1 MKLLV
6 ANKPRNV
13 RAFNLNFEILLLD
26 FFFNYKILFYFQSF
40 PIRDNFIHS
49 IFMLLRIIIYFP
61 LV

>member
-26 FFFNYKILFYFQSF
+26 FFFYYKILFYFQSF